1 MKKMGSIFGLAALFA
16 MVALA
21 ESWTGTV
28 VDVMCKDKDLANH
41 TAKCSVN
48 CAKSGFGLVTSDG
61 KFLKFNEAGN
71 AKALA
76 ALKATTKEK
85 DVKAKITG
93 TMQDNVIN
101 VQSLEIQ

>member
-1 MKKMGSIFGLAALFA
+1 MIRLLCLTAVFAAAAFA
-16 MVALA
+16 D
-21 ESWTGTV
+21 SWTGTV

-48 CAKSGFGLVTSDG
+48 CAKSGFGIVTSDG

-76 ALKATTKEK
+76 ALKSTSKEK
-85 DVKAKITG
+85 DIKAKVTG
-93 TMQDNVIN
+93 TIQDNVIS